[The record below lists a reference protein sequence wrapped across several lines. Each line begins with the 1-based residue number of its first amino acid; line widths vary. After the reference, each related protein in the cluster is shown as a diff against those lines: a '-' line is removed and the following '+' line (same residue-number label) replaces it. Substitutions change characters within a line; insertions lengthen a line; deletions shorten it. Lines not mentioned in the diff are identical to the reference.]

1 MPDLPVGTLLPSNE
15 QEVTTRIKWM
25 NYLQGGGLSI
35 LIAIIGLT
43 ASSML
48 FKTIMDDRTEDR
60 QELREADK
68 SFREQML
75 KATVESTTATVR
87 QTNVQEKTNDTL
99 EETKDALINMAE
111 KIENL
116 ADEEKNN
123 AQRLD
128 RILEKAWNQVKTPPG
143 STPEKVTEA
152 SK

>member
-48 FKTIMDDRTEDR
+48 FKTIMDDRDEDR
-60 QELREADK
+60 QELRESDK

-75 KATVESTTATVR
+75 KATVEHTTATVR
-87 QTNVQEKTNDTL
+87 QTTVQEKTNDTL
-99 EETKDALINMAE
+99 EETKDALVSMAE

-128 RILEKAWNQVKTPPG
+128 RILEKAWNQVKTPP
-143 STPEKVTEA
+143 SSSPEKITEA